1 VLTGVVYITV
11 LRTFSQQTRAK
22 SEEHGHPLPL
32 FFLVNEFFA
41 VLHPSPRGVPHKE
54 AGSAVSH
61 IPTQWEKV
69 LVSGIVIT
77 PGGESQYDTS
87 MPPISADPV
96 KHFLIVDNRFG
107 TPIHV
112 FLELDPT
119 AEPGFPGFVV
129 RSVTLEP
136 PDGSPGLGVPAGFA
150 IGRNPHQLDRFR
162 VFRSNQA
169 VAGAGFILIEPRYVG
184 PNWSGYV
191 VAFRPGGEK
200 PIKRH
205 GSDHHVSSKL

>member
-1 VLTGVVYITV
+1 VIL
-11 LRTFSQQTRAK
+11 
-22 SEEHGHPLPL
+22 
-32 FFLVNEFFA
+32 A
-41 VLHPSPRGVPHKE
+41 VLHSSPRGVPRGQTGTTVSNLI
-54 AGSAVSH
+54 AGR
-61 IPTQWEKV
+61 EKV
-69 LVSGIVIT
+69 SLSGIVIT
-77 PGGESQYDTS
+77 LGGESQYDTS
-87 MPPISADPV
+87 MPPIPADPV

-119 AEPGFPGFVV
+119 SEPGFPGFGV

-136 PDGSPGLGVPAGFA
+136 PEGSPGLGVPAGFA